1 MKGSND
7 ARNKRQ
13 VLYVSCVS
21 HAYNINVS
29 TFHSLKRSYTGKQF
43 QKCYIRV
50 PIFSSLCRA
59 RQTSSELST
68 VFRCN
73 KEIAIQLL
81 VLTNIKY
88 KKSENE
94 TSNGS
99 RYYSI
104 FTVTIKKS
112 FTNGEKKICKEYRIY
127 LERKL
132 LKYFYR
138 RLLVCG
144 EYGVKRKGE

>member
-112 FTNGEKKICKEYRIY
+112 FTNGEKKFAKNLSNLSRKETIKIFLSTPPRMRRIWR
-127 LERKL
+127 ETE
-132 LKYFYR
+132 
-138 RLLVCG
+138 G
-144 EYGVKRKGE
+144 